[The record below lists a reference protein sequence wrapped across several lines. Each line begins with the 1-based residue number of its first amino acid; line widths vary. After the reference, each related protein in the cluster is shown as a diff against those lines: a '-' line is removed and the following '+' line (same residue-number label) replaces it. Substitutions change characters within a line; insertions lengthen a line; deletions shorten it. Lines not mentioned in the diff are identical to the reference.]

1 MEHPLW
7 SVLNFIFL
15 QQAIEPTGASAP
27 RGVQSLIVS
36 SGQTCY
42 KIEIQNNLIITRTTK
57 KTRKPSRKGSGYL
70 VMKKIA
76 DGDFQGFGYASKDCD
91 GEVFVSAFVFDIG
104 DIFSGHISH
113 FCQFLLSEVSGF
125 AVFSDILPHNLVVV
139 FVVVCVCFLNHC
151 GYFLSI
157 IIY

>member
-70 VMKKIA
+70 VMKKSLM
-76 DGDFQGFGYASKDCD
+76 GTFRASAMRPRTVMVRCL
-91 GEVFVSAFVFDIG
+91 
-104 DIFSGHISH
+104 
-113 FCQFLLSEVSGF
+113 FLLS
-125 AVFSDILPHNLVVV
+125 FSISVIYSRDISVISAN
-139 FVVVCVCFLNHC
+139 FC
-151 GYFLSI
+151 
-157 IIY
+157 